1 MYGVDVLKSVILMLA
16 LSERVINVEEAVS
29 LSRLEEEFQVN
40 ENFTV
45 NKYMYTYIRVMC
57 FV

>member
-16 LSERVINVEEAVS
+16 VCDRHINVEQAVN

-40 ENFTV
+40 
-45 NKYMYTYIRVMC
+45 
-57 FV
+57 